1 MSTGALKSFHIFLGM
16 KKALCMLRKDRS
28 GLNVHLWLT
37 PKLCLHEQEVQE
49 KAALQ
54 CQPGC

>member
-16 KKALCMLRKDRS
+16 KKALCMLRRDRR

-37 PKLCLHEQEVQE
+37 LKLCLQEQEVQA
-49 KAALQ
+49 KAAL
-54 CQPGC
+54 